1 MLDTNNGKNLLQMQN
16 ESKKNTL
23 QNEKTRFVISLSIAL
38 FFILIMLI
46 EIIID
51 ETLNLNFYKYG
62 VLPRTFTGL
71 KGIIL
76 SPFIHGS
83 FKHFFSNS
91 LPFLVLLTGLL
102 YFFPKKGFRILIII
116 TIASNIIVWII
127 GRSSFHVGASG
138 IIYGLASFIF
148 FSGVISRRKEYIAL
162 SLIVV
167 FLYGSLIWGI
177 FPGADKSI
185 SWEAHLGGFSI
196 GTILSLFYH
205 PKKLILSDDIRT
217 NIFTNYSYNFYCPL
231 SSKKQKFYYFYTQ
244 INTQNQKYYIYYEKN
259 YYKSSFNFNSYIFAS
274 SETTF

>member
-1 MLDTNNGKNLLQMQN
+1 MQN
-16 ESKKNTL
+16 DSKKNAL
-23 QNEKTRFVISLSIAL
+23 QNDKTRFIISLSIAM

-46 EIIID
+46 EIFLD
-51 ETLNLNFYKYG
+51 ESLNLNLYKFG
-62 VLPRTFTGL
+62 VLPRTQTGL

-91 LPFLVLLTGLL
+91 LPFLVLLTSLL
-102 YFFPKKGFRILIII
+102 YFFPNKGFKIFIII

-127 GRSSFHVGASG
+127 GRISFHIGASG

-148 FSGVISRRKEYIAL
+148 FSGVISRRKEFIAL

-177 FPGADKSI
+177 FPGIDKSI
-185 SWEAHLGGFSI
+185 SWEAHLGGFSV

-205 PKKLILSDDIRT
+205 PKKQIETENIKSKVFSD
-217 NIFTNYSYNFYCPL
+217 FSYNFYCPL
-231 SSKKQKFYYFYTQ
+231 NSKKQKLYYFYTQ
-244 INTQNQKYYIYYEKN
+244 FDTKNRKYNINYEKN
-259 YYKSSFNFNSYIFAS
+259 YYKSNFNFNSYIFTS
-274 SETTF
+274 TKTIF